1 MKIRCQ
7 IYKYIICP
15 SLLTHVVSSM
25 PPVSAVSLMSV
36 TINSLL
42 CPGSVSL
49 PPSLLSSVA
58 GAGAGGGPS
67 VPSGTTATFL
77 TNSADIS
84 SWAATLPAGTKVT
97 VTHYDASRGR
107 GGAGAGQLVATPT
120 HTETI
125 IVTPPKQGG
134 DKRSPPPPPP
144 VRGPASPPHPAPL
157 IPGGEAALAQCQPA
171 FSESF
176 AVDPNEILLKN
187 KPIKQEPDS
196 LPSYQE
202 ANFNLSKFKLCNLPP
217 ISPIDVQLTARAL
230 LMNVRPDPNF
240 DPNLKIK
247 KECSDPGSLELRSPA
262 HSPGRCWPQPS
273 LNDIKQEV
281 LEELFDTAD
290 PGHKMELSP
299 GPGHAV
305 SPPGSFLVPQ
315 LSVAGSEE
323 GEDSQEAALIED
335 DFYSCGGAAGGPR
348 GAGLEAGLK
357 LKTEPVSPSS
367 ASQWSSGSSSDT
379 DHDLDTIVATFGH
392 APGPAPSPGC
402 PGPGTKQDATLGAT
416 THLGNL
422 ASCKADFNLPDLDLD
437 FSNFFD
443 DNITDIN
450 MNEQDFLQMRMD
462 TFDACSEIMSNV

>member
-1 MKIRCQ
+1 MPWLKSKIGQLSAPPNSACVG
-7 IYKYIICP
+7 CP
-15 SLLTHVVSSM
+15 PRLINVIDNKI
-25 PPVSAVSLMSV
+25 SA
-36 TINSLL
+36 

-49 PPSLLSSVA
+49 PPSLLSSVP
-58 GAGAGGGPS
+58 GAGPGGGAG

-134 DKRSPPPPPP
+134 DKRSPPPP

-157 IPGGEAALAQCQPA
+157 IPGGGAALAQCQPA

-247 KECSDPGSLELRSPA
+247 KECSDHGSLELHSPA
-262 HSPGRCWPQPS
+262 HSPERCWPQPS

-281 LEELFDTAD
+281 LEELFDTAA
-290 PGHKMELSP
+290 PGHKMEVSP
-299 GPGHAV
+299 APGHAV

-335 DFYSCGGAAGGPR
+335 DFYSCGGAAAGPR

-392 APGPAPSPGC
+392 APSHAPSPC
-402 PGPGTKQDATLGAT
+402 PGPGTKQDATLGAA
-416 THLGNL
+416 THLGSL

-443 DNITDIN
+443 ENINDIN